1 MRLFDLRERDRD
13 RERGR
18 GGRVGRRGERKK
30 ERERENMY
38 ERTCFQ
44 KDVYTY
50 TRKNDS
56 N

>member
-1 MRLFDLRERDRD
+1 MRLFDLRETETEREGGEGEWEGEE
-13 RERGR
+13 RER
-18 GGRVGRRGERKK
+18 K
-30 ERERENMY
+30 RERENMY